1 MLLPAMVFDIHMVG
15 PNISS
20 LVDGQVLTLRPSLTV
35 TLHHGLYHDVHTQL
49 PAPNIV
55 VGEYFTSGASS
66 QRLQFVDFSEQG
78 VNVWNSLAD
87 SVDFS

>member
-1 MLLPAMVFDIHMVG
+1 VLLPAMVFDIHMVG

-20 LVDGQVLTLRPSLTV
+20 LVDGQILTLRPSLTV

-55 VGEYFTSGASS
+55 VGEYFTSVIL
-66 QRLQFVDFSEQG
+66 RLVRDFVFSEQE

>member
-15 PNISS
+15 PNVSS
-20 LVDGQVLTLRPSLTV
+20 LVDGQVLTLRPSSTV

-55 VGEYFTSGASS
+55 VGEYFTSVILLLV
-66 QRLQFVDFSEQG
+66 RDFVFSEQG

-87 SVDFS
+87 SVDCI

>member
-20 LVDGQVLTLRPSLTV
+20 LVDGQILTLRPSLTV

-55 VGEYFTSGASS
+55 VGEYFTSVIL
-66 QRLQFVDFSEQG
+66 RLVRDFVFSEQE

>member
-20 LVDGQVLTLRPSLTV
+20 LVDGQILMLRPSLTV

-55 VGEYFTSGASS
+55 VGEYFTSVIL
-66 QRLQFVDFSEQG
+66 RLVRDFVFSEQ
-78 VNVWNSLAD
+78 VL
-87 SVDFS
+87 